1 MHCEEEVPVEVHSYV
16 TAPLV
21 FPKDPSYEGRTP
33 DTHQPSL
40 TGVTGTATTAHDHTA
55 HNSH

>member
-21 FPKDPSYEGRTP
+21 FPKDPSYRYEGAHTR
-33 DTHQPSL
+33 DTHQP
-40 TGVTGTATTAHDHTA
+40 
-55 HNSH
+55 

>member
-33 DTHQPSL
+33 DTHQPYSSGL
-40 TGVTGTATTAHDHTA
+40 HDSTHT
-55 HNSH
+55 